1 MTFTVMARCKSTGKL
16 GIATATRSLAVGSR
30 VPHIRPNLG
39 VVAVMAIAD
48 RRLGETALN
57 LLDSGYKAPGVID
70 GLIAADPNYEYRQY
84 GVIDADGFAAART
97 GANNREW
104 AGYHIRDNLIALGN
118 VLMGEHI
125 LDAMEA
131 GFNQNTDAA
140 IEERLMLGLEG
151 GRDAGGQHGGQN
163 SAAILVYGERAYPY
177 VDLRVDIHDEPVAEL
192 RRVFDVFMTAAD
204 YYWERQVDP
213 TVPPLQEVVPDGE
226 F

>member
-1 MTFTVMARCKSTGKL
+1 MARCKSTGKL
-16 GIATATRSLAVGSR
+16 GIATATRSLAAGSR

-48 RRLGETALN
+48 RRLGDTALH
-57 LLDSGYKAPGVID
+57 LLETGSKAPAVID
-70 GLIAADPNYEYRQY
+70 GLIAADPNHEYRQY

-97 GANNREW
+97 GANNRDW
-104 AGYHIRDNLIALGN
+104 AGHHIGDNFIALGN

-131 GFNQNTDAA
+131 GFNRNGDSGF
-140 IEERLMLGLEG
+140 EEKLMAGLES
-151 GRDAGGQHGGQN
+151 GRDAGGQRGGQN

-177 VDLRVDIHDEPVAEL
+177 VDLRVDIHDEPVGEL
-192 RRVFDVFMTAAD
+192 RRVFDGYMTAAD
-204 YYWERQVDP
+204 YYWQRQVDP
-213 TVPPLQEVVPDGE
+213 TVPPLYEVVPDSG

>member
-1 MTFTVMARCKSTGKL
+1 MTFTVMARCNSTGKL
-16 GIATATRSLAVGSR
+16 GIATATRSLAVGAR
-30 VPHIRPNLG
+30 VPHIRANLG
-39 VVAVMAIAD
+39 VIAVMAIAD
-48 RRLGETALN
+48 RRLGVTALN
-57 LLDSGYKAPGVID
+57 LLDAGYKAPGVID

-97 GANNREW
+97 GANNRDW
-104 AGYHIRDNLIALGN
+104 AGHHIRDNLIALGN
-118 VLMGEHI
+118 VLIGEHI
-125 LDAMEA
+125 LDAIVA

-140 IEERLMLGLEG
+140 FEERLMQGVEA

-177 VDLRVDIHDEPVAEL
+177 VDLRVDIHDEPVGEL
-192 RRVFDVFMTAAD
+192 RRVFDAFMTAAD

-213 TVPPLQEVVPDGE
+213 TVPPLQEVVTDEE